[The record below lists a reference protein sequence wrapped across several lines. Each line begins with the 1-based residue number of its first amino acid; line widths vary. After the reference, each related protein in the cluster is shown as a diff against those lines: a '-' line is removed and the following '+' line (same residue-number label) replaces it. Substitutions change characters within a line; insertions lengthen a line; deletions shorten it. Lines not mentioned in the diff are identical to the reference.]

1 MPIFTYVVVVGSAL
15 IALLFVMGATPEK
28 AAPPIVTSERQ
39 GLPKPWH
46 PDPIQVLTATPAP
59 PPDMTSGAV
68 LAAQPKVAPAAE
80 AKSDAAPEEAR
91 YSQAATGP
99 VPAELRLVARAIRRV
114 LRPLLSEGAIA
125 VYWVS
130 QFLLLVRADNT
141 LISRCGRLS
150 DARWWC
156 WETTMLRDNRDS
168 GADRPLNAHNVLGE
182 PLEICSMRPMTGFH
196 RDGCCN
202 TGREMLAVIR
212 SAP

>member
-80 AKSDAAPEEAR
+80 AKSDAKKK
-91 YSQAATGP
+91 
-99 VPAELRLVARAIRRV
+99 RRQPPDQY
-114 LRPLLSEGAIA
+114 RQSYG
-125 VYWVS
+125 W
-130 QFLLLVRADNT
+130 
-141 LISRCGRLS
+141 SREPFGGFFGR
-150 DARWWC
+150 
-156 WETTMLRDNRDS
+156 
-168 GADRPLNAHNVLGE
+168 
-182 PLEICSMRPMTGFH
+182 F
-196 RDGCCN
+196 
-202 TGREMLAVIR
+202 
-212 SAP
+212 